1 MIVIALAIFAI
12 AFLVLRVNIR
22 TLAFFFGIGASA
34 ATLWL
39 YLDTR
44 YFSQPKQDFS
54 PALPCICAVCKHEH
68 TEMCLLNKCACCLV
82 TKGKKVVGHSNNPL
96 Q

>member
-1 MIVIALAIFAI
+1 MVLISVSIFAI
-12 AFLVLRVNIR
+12 ALLVLRVNIR
-22 TLAFFFGIGASA
+22 TLAFLFGVGVSA

-44 YFSQPKQDFS
+44 YFSQPKQTFS
-54 PALPCICAVCKHEH
+54 PTQPCVCAVCKHEH
-68 TEMCLLNKCACCLV
+68 TDMCLQNKCACCLL
-82 TKGKKVVGHSNNPL
+82 TKGEKVIGHSNNAL